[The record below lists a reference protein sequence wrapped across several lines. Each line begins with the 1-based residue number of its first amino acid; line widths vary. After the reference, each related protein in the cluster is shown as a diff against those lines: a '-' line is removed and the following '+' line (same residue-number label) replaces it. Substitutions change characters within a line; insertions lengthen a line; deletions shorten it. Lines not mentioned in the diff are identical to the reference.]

1 MRKKELHGSKI
12 AKNIKISTAI
22 LKMLKEPDTSLKEII
37 KRLDDKY
44 NYKVAF
50 PTLKGYID
58 NYVKNIK
65 KEEIINKDLL
75 EEIED
80 EELKKIM
87 TSSKITIEYIRTN
100 KKKITNAI
108 KFLEKKV
115 EGKSISGTEFNTY
128 NQLLRTDLIYT
139 DKLYKLSES
148 NIEKETVKI
157 ILKKIALFI
166 KEDILDLIPGK
177 KQDEA
182 IKRTLKKIEEIEI
195 EHS

>member
-12 AKNIKISTAI
+12 AKNIKIANAI

-80 EELKKIM
+80 DELKKIM

-100 KKKITNAI
+100 KKKIVNAI

-115 EGKSISGTEFNTY
+115 EDDKITGTEFNTY
-128 NQLLRTDLIYT
+128 NQLLRTDLLYT
-139 DKLYKLSES
+139 EKLYKLSES

-157 ILKKIALFI
+157 ILKKVALFI

-182 IKRTLKKIEEIEI
+182 IKKTLKRIEEIEI

>member
-12 AKNIKISTAI
+12 AKNTKIATVI

-37 KRLDDKY
+37 KRLKDEYK
-44 NYKVAF
+44 YKVTF

-65 KEEIINKDLL
+65 KEEEINKDLL

-100 KKKITNAI
+100 KNKIVNAI
-108 KFLEKKV
+108 RFLEKKV
-115 EGKSISGTEFNTY
+115 DDDSISGTEFSTY

-139 DKLYKLSES
+139 EKLYKLSES

-166 KEDILDLIPGK
+166 KEEILDLIPEK

-182 IKRTLKKIEEIEI
+182 IKKTLKKIEEIEI